1 MMCGITGKA
10 TVVDGWLVNVMY
22 GRNIYVKEKDFIE
35 SKPLMRWLI
44 HQYENKRKKLSFS

>member
-1 MMCGITGKA
+1 MMCGTTGKA

-22 GRNIYVKEKDFIE
+22 GRNINVKEKVNIE

-44 HQYENKRKKLSFS
+44 HQYENKRKKIILS